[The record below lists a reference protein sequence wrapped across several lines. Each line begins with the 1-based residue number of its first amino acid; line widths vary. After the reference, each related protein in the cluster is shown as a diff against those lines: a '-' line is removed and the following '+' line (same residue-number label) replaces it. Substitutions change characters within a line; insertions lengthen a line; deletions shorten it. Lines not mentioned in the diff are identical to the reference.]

1 MLIPNEELFDPKAFK
16 IDADMVYETVSSS
29 VAPITIIDNF
39 YEDIDAVLEQIDK
52 LPIATVWK
60 QPDNNKKYFDGRKV
74 YSNTMLGT
82 ELQFTQD
89 NILVEKVA
97 EIDEYDKTK
106 ITFHGLLAVN
116 CFQLT
121 DEFNLEDNY
130 YSIHKDPLVEKDSR
144 AQLAIVIFLNRHYEE
159 GEGMNFYRLE
169 GEEGPDENNLTPKHR
184 VEVVKTIQGRCN
196 RAVLFDSRFLHS
208 QHTPTD
214 QFKKEMRY
222 TQAIFLSLW

>member
-1 MLIPNEELFDPKAFK
+1 MLIPNEELFDPKVFK
-16 IDADMVYETVSSS
+16 LNADMVYETVMSS

-39 YEDIDAVLEQIDK
+39 YEDIDSVLEEIDK
-52 LPIATVWK
+52 LPVAMAWK

-74 YSNTMLGT
+74 YANNMLGT

-106 ITFHGLLAVN
+106 ISFNGLLSVN

-130 YSIHKDPLVEKDSR
+130 YSIHVDPLVEEDSR

-159 GEGMNFYRLE
+159 GEGMNFYRLD
-169 GEEGPDENNLTPKHR
+169 GEQGPDENNLTPKHR
-184 VEVVKTIQGRCN
+184 AEVVKTIQGKCN